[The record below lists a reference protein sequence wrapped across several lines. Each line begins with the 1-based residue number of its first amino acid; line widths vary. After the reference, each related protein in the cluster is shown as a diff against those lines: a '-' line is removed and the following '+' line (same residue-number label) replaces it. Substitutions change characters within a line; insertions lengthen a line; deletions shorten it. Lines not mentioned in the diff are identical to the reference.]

1 MTVLSFKEDAR
12 ISDAHRTK
20 LRSFVSCADQNIF
33 GLANQIGI
41 KVVEEDMPDSI
52 SAVLICSPL
61 CGAKSGYRVAVNRN
75 HSVERKRM
83 SIAHEIGHF
92 VLHLHDSAFSAVTEE
107 EHSLL
112 MFEYRGGGRSWGEVV
127 PFMIEE
133 AGNSYR
139 AAQRGHVRLEKEA
152 NAFMR
157 ALLMPPCCVRKNRM
171 YQLKD
176 FNALAKEFGV
186 SRAAMTLQL
195 CLMDKGQSAETAA

>member
-1 MTVLSFKEDAR
+1 MTVLNFKRDPR
-12 ISDAHRTK
+12 INDAHRTK
-20 LRSFVSCADQNIF
+20 LRSFASDTGQNVF
-33 GLANQIGI
+33 WLANQIGI

-52 SAVLICSPL
+52 SAVLICSPM
-61 CGAKSGYRVAVNRN
+61 CGAKSGYRVAVNKR

-83 SIAHEIGHF
+83 SVAHEIGHF
-92 VLHLHDSAFSAVTEE
+92 VLHLHDSAFSAVTED

-112 MFEYRGGGRSWGEVV
+112 MLEHRGSDPSWGEVV
-127 PFMIEE
+127 PFTIDE

-139 AAQRGHVRLEKEA
+139 AAHRGHARLETEA

-157 ALLMPPCCVRKNRM
+157 ALLMPPCRVRQSRM

-186 SRAAMTLQL
+186 SINLQL
-195 CLMDKGQSAETAA
+195 NLMERQKTAERVP

>member
-1 MTVLSFKEDAR
+1 MTVLNFKRDPR
-12 ISDAHRTK
+12 INDAHRTK
-20 LRSFVSCADQNIF
+20 LRSFASDTGQNVF

-52 SAVLICSPL
+52 SAVLICSPM
-61 CGAKSGYRVAVNRN
+61 CGAKSGYRVAVNKR

-83 SIAHEIGHF
+83 SVAHEIGHF
-92 VLHLHDSAFSAVTEE
+92 VLHLHDSAFSAVTED

-112 MFEYRGGGRSWGEVV
+112 MLEHRGSDPSWGEVV
-127 PFMIEE
+127 PFTIDE

-139 AAQRGHVRLEKEA
+139 AAHRGHARLETEA
-152 NAFMR
+152 YAFMR
-157 ALLMPPCCVRKNRM
+157 ALLMPPCRVRQSRM

-186 SRAAMTLQL
+186 SRAAINLQL
-195 CLMDKGQSAETAA
+195 NLMERQKTAERVP